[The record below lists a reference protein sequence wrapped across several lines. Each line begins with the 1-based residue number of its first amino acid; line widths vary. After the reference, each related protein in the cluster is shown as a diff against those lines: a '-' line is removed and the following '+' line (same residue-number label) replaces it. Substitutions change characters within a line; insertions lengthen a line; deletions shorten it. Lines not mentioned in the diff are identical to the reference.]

1 MMLVLIMTKTK
12 DLGTVEAIFN
22 ALHTDYRLVLNFKA
36 LYPEIFACPVKDLA
50 GAWNIGI
57 NALDSIIPECRTD
70 LTKRLAYMWYR
81 MRVHG
86 VVK

>member
-1 MMLVLIMTKTK
+1 MTKTK
-12 DLGTVEAIFN
+12 DTGTVELIHT
-22 ALHTDYRLVLNFKA
+22 ALQEDYRLVLQFKQ

-57 NALDSIIPECRTD
+57 NCLDSIVPECRTD

-81 MRVHG
+81 MKVHG
-86 VVK
+86 VVA